1 MIQFYWTEPFKKNF
15 KRLPENLK
23 TKIPVVLARFA
34 ENQHYPSLQVKKMEG
49 RQDIWEMRLNDSY
62 RITFQ
67 FVKEGVFLRRVG
79 THDILRT
86 P

>member
-1 MIQFYWTEPFKKNF
+1 MLFLWTEPFKKDF

-23 TKIPVVLARFA
+23 TKIPVILARFS
-34 ENQHYPSLQVKKMEG
+34 ENHHYPSLQVKKMEG
-49 RQDIWEMRLNDSY
+49 RQDIWEMRVNDSY
-62 RITFQ
+62 RMTFQ
-67 FVKEGVFLRRVG
+67 FVKEGTLLRRVG

>member
-1 MIQFYWTEPFKKNF
+1 MQFFWTEPFKKDF

-23 TKIPVVLARFA
+23 FKIPVVLARFV
-34 ENQHYPSLQVKKMEG
+34 EDRHYPSLQAKKMEG
-49 RQDIWEMRLNDSY
+49 HNDIWEMRLNDSY
-62 RITFQ
+62 RLTFQ
-67 FVKEGVFLRRVG
+67 PVKEGIFLRRVG